1 MLKLLALGAALF
13 APAAALA
20 DPITRTMT
28 IDGPRVQGS
37 RTVTRD
43 RDAGTV
49 TRDATLTRRSDGATA
64 TRHYERRRTADGFTA
79 SATAT
84 GFNGGTRSFEVTR
97 VRPVDAGGPSA
108 QRRRWNATH
117 PNPRRRWNAAHPP
130 RRPGR

>member
-1 MLKLLALGAALF
+1 MLKLLALGAVLC

-20 DPITRTMT
+20 QPLTRTVT
-28 IDGPRVQGS
+28 IDGPRVQGA
-37 RTVTRD
+37 RTITRD

-49 TRDATLTRRSDGATA
+49 TRDTTLTRRSDGATA
-64 TRHYERRRTADGFTA
+64 TRHYERQRTADGFTA
-79 SATAT
+79 SGTAT

-97 VRPVDAGGPSA
+97 VRPVDAGDHSA
-108 QRRRWNATH
+108 RRRWWNANH